1 MTEEEKMLIAI
12 LKLIKDRNSAAVI
25 LETYIQVN
33 GPVSNEAG
41 NEIKAILD
49 KLIAKSEG
57 K

>member
-12 LKLIKDRNSAAVI
+12 LRPIKDRNSAAVI

-41 NEIKAILD
+41 DEIRKISKELSD
-49 KLIAKSEG
+49 G
-57 K
+57 

>member
-12 LKLIKDRNSAAVI
+12 LRPMKDSNSAAVI

-41 NEIKAILD
+41 NEIKKILKELPD
-49 KLIAKSEG
+49 ELQKS
-57 K
+57 

>member
-12 LKLIKDRNSAAVI
+12 LRPMKDRNNAAVI

-41 NEIKAILD
+41 DEIRKILKEIPD
-49 KLIAKSEG
+49 ELQKS
-57 K
+57 